1 MKGLYTNLAL
11 AGIRG
16 SRRTYL
22 PYLLA
27 CGGMVMMYYI
37 VAFLKTSSTL
47 AAVPG
52 GMDMQ
57 TFLKMGTDILTVFSL
72 VFLFYTHSFLIR
84 RRKKE
89 FGLYN
94 ILGLG
99 KRNIAAVLFIETL
112 IIAAITIS
120 AGLFF
125 GILFSKFAE
134 LAMIRVLN
142 IDVSFGFSISLVSI
156 RATVILFLAIDG
168 IIFCNTLRQIQL
180 TDPIRLL
187 HSENYGEKPPKANW
201 LAALIGLVL
210 LGAAYYIAVS
220 IKDPVAAVTYFFLA
234 VAMVILATYL
244 LFMAGSV
251 TLCRLLQKNKKYY
264 YRTSHFISVSSMAY
278 RMKRNGAGLASIC
291 ILCTMVLVML
301 SFTTCLYAGLEHSL
315 RIFYPRNICIDLSAS
330 EKESLSDAGN
340 EILLETDAVL
350 NEYGVSAEN
359 AIDTPVSVATGVL
372 EDDTVSPVR
381 RNDASA
387 LDHTYQIYLISY
399 DDYSRLTGDTAPI
412 GPQEAVIY
420 MTDGAS
426 YPYDTITLQGCAP
439 LSIARE
445 TSSFEKYRIDTT
457 QIVPSIYLFISDY
470 DQYVSSVE
478 TSFASEEMPLETHW
492 FSGFDLSVSDE
503 RQSEISAALS
513 ERLSALFEGRSD
525 SYVLGVGC
533 VADSRS
539 SYTGLFG
546 GCFFIGVLLGTVFT
560 IAAVLIIYYKQV
572 TEGYEDQSR
581 FAIMQKVG
589 MTKQEIRKSINSQIL
604 TVFFLPLLTAG
615 LHLCFAFPLLHK
627 ILKVFSITDLRFLIT
642 VTSVT
647 YIVFALFYVAV
658 YRITSHSYYRIVA
671 DLKTER

>member
-47 AAVPG
+47 ASVPG

-112 IIAAITIS
+112 LIAAITIS

-142 IDVSFGFSISLVSI
+142 IDVSFGFSISLASI
-156 RATVILFLAIDG
+156 RSTVILFLAIDG

-187 HSENYGEKPPKANW
+187 RSENYGEKPPKANW
-201 LAALIGLVL
+201 LVALIGLVI

-330 EKESLSDAGN
+330 EKESLSDAGK
-340 EILLETDAVL
+340 EILQETDEVL

-359 AIDTPVSVATGVL
+359 AINTPVSVATGVL
-372 EDDTVSPVR
+372 EDDTLSPVR

-412 GPQEAVIY
+412 GSQEAVIY

-470 DQYVSSVE
+470 DQYISSIE

-503 RQSEISAALS
+503 KQSEISAALS

-546 GCFFIGVLLGTVFT
+546 GCFFIAVLLGTVFT